1 MSHSIHRSAVQQ
13 FKSAAAFQCDPV
25 DSPGGLDANSQDYI
39 ALQAFFDRK
48 TWVNWFGVPGDGLR
62 LMI

>member
-25 DSPGGLDANSQDYI
+25 DSPGRLDANSQDYI
-39 ALQAFFDRK
+39 ALQALFDRK
-48 TWVNWFGVPGDGLR
+48 TWVNWFGVAGDGL
-62 LMI
+62 MI